1 MCSIGNPFFLAH
13 GYAVYEVTM
22 KSFMQSG
29 EWCNVSEMWKIQYLW
44 ILPALQ
50 PVKSYTMYK
59 CRSLQGYEVAY
70 KFSFNEHSK
79 TGWAGGGGGGGLR
92 SH

>member
-1 MCSIGNPFFLAH
+1 
-13 GYAVYEVTM
+13 
-22 KSFMQSG
+22 
-29 EWCNVSEMWKIQYLW
+29 
-44 ILPALQ
+44 
-50 PVKSYTMYK
+50 MYK